1 MLRLTSQGQ
10 HISSSTKIMSNLTK
24 DFLNSR
30 YNTKDTSN
38 LHKNCFCF
46 CFIHKGYF
54 QVVFFFSPPCL
65 PKGKRVIPQA
75 VPPSRTHF
83 SFIACKL
90 TERSSFLRLHVCQ
103 TYKNDPASSSVTIKK
118 TLLIEDITFT

>member
-54 QVVFFFSPPCL
+54 QVFFFSL
-65 PKGKRVIPQA
+65 LVYLRVKELFHKQYHPAEHI
-75 VPPSRTHF
+75 
-83 SFIACKL
+83 
-90 TERSSFLRLHVCQ
+90 FLL
-103 TYKNDPASSSVTIKK
+103 
-118 TLLIEDITFT
+118 